1 MRPLADRIHTFGHA
15 MPERHGVD
23 DAPNLRFVCA
33 ADLKEQVKNAF
44 RDLERETG
52 PPAYRTPKQ
61 CGFLVES

>member
-1 MRPLADRIHTFGHA
+1 